1 MARTRQTIPTTTRT
15 SDLIGAKSRRAFA
28 AACDVIPGG
37 VNSPVRAWKRLGGQ
51 PPLIASGRG
60 SRITDLDGRHYV
72 DYVLSWGPLL
82 HGHAH
87 PRVVR
92 AVTAA
97 AKRGLGF
104 GAPTLAETEL
114 ATLLCKALPSVQ
126 QVRLVSSGT
135 EACMSALRLARAA
148 TGRDLCIKF
157 DGCYHGHADNF
168 LVAAGSGCATLNTP
182 DSAGVPAVVAAK
194 TLSAPYND
202 AATVERLLIKHRG
215 QVAAVMVEPVAGNM
229 GLVLPQPGFLEG
241 LRQLCRAHGALLIFD
256 EVMTGFRVAWGG
268 WQVHAGIRP
277 DLTCLGKVIG
287 GGLPVAAY
295 GGARDLMAHLAP
307 LGACYQAGTLSGN
320 PVAVAAGLATLKLA
334 SRAGFY
340 ERTAA
345 RLTRLLDG
353 LRERAVRHSVPIQ
366 FSQAGTMWGYF
377 LSDRP
382 VTDWT
387 TAQSQDDA
395 RWNRFVTAMYR
406 AGIYL
411 APSPYEAA
419 FWSSVHTQRDV
430 EQTLMAAEIAFAET
444 A

>member
-1 MARTRQTIPTTTRT
+1 MVRSREEPISGPR
-15 SDLIGAKSRRAFA
+15 SRRAFA
-28 AACDVIPGG
+28 AASRVIPGG
-37 VNSPVRAWKRLGGQ
+37 VNSPVRAWKRLGGN
-51 PPLIASGRG
+51 PPMIARG
-60 SRITDLDGRHYV
+60 AGAVITDLDGRRYI

-87 PRVVR
+87 PRVLR
-92 AVTAA
+92 AVADA

-104 GAPTLAETEL
+104 GAPTTAETEL
-114 ATLLCKALPSVQ
+114 ATLLCAALPSVQ

-148 TGRDLCIKF
+148 TGRELAIKF
-157 DGCYHGHADNF
+157 DGCYHGHADHM

-182 DSAGVPAVVAAK
+182 DSAGVPAGVSGL
-194 TLSAPYND
+194 TLSCPYND
-202 AATVERLLIKHRG
+202 AAAVERLLQKHRG
-215 QVAAVMVEPVAGNM
+215 RVAAVIVEPVAGNM
-229 GLVLPQPGFLEG
+229 GLVLPKPGFLEG
-241 LRQLCRAHGALLIFD
+241 LRQLCSAHGTLLIFD
-256 EVMTGFRVAWGG
+256 EVMTGFRVGWGG
-268 WQVHAGIRP
+268 WQVVSGIRP

-287 GGLPVAAY
+287 GGLPAAAY

-334 SRAGFY
+334 SRPGFY
-340 ERTAA
+340 PRTAA
-345 RLTRLLDG
+345 RLTRMIDG
-353 LRERAVRHSVPIQ
+353 LRAIAARHGVAVQ
-366 FSQAGTMWGYF
+366 FSQAGTMWGYYF
-377 LSDRP
+377 SGKP

-387 TAQSQDDA
+387 TAQTQDDA
-395 RWNRFVTAMYR
+395 RWRRFVTAMYR

-430 EQTLMAAEIAFAET
+430 QQTLMAAEVAFAE
-444 A
+444 ASA

>member
-1 MARTRQTIPTTTRT
+1 MARTSTR
-15 SDLIGAKSRRAFA
+15 SEPLSGPKSRRAFA
-28 AACDVIPGG
+28 AASRVIPGG

-51 PPLIASGRG
+51 PPVIASGSG
-60 SRITDLDGRHYV
+60 SRITDLDGRSYI

-87 PRVVR
+87 PRVLR
-92 AVTAA
+92 AVAAA
-97 AKRGLGF
+97 AKHGLGF
-104 GAPTLAETEL
+104 GAPTLGETALAEQ
-114 ATLLCKALPSVQ
+114 LCAALPSVQ

-148 TGRDLCIKF
+148 TGRDLAIKF
-157 DGCYHGHADNF
+157 DGCYHGHADHF

-182 DSAGVPAVVAAK
+182 DSAGVPKAVSAT
-194 TLSAPYND
+194 TLSCPYND
-202 AATVERLLIKHRG
+202 AAAVERLLIKHRG
-215 QVAAVMVEPVAGNM
+215 QIAAVVVEPVAGNM
-229 GLVLPQPGFLEG
+229 GLVLPKPGFLEG
-241 LRQLCRAHGALLIFD
+241 LRQLCSAHGTLLIFD
-256 EVMTGFRVAWGG
+256 EVMSGFRVGWGG
-268 WQVHAGIRP
+268 WQVVSGIRP

-295 GGARDLMAHLAP
+295 GGSRSLMAHLAP

-334 SRAGFY
+334 SAPRFY

-345 RLTRLLDG
+345 RLTRMLEG
-353 LRERAVRHSVPIQ
+353 LRAAAARHGVPVQ

-377 LSDRP
+377 FTAGP

-387 TAQSQDDA
+387 SAQGQDDA
-395 RWNRFVTAMYR
+395 RWRRFVSAMYR
-406 AGIYL
+406 QGVYL

-419 FWSSVHTQRDV
+419 FWSSAHTQDDV
-430 EQTLMAAEIAFAET
+430 RQTVAAAEQAFAE
-444 A
+444 AG